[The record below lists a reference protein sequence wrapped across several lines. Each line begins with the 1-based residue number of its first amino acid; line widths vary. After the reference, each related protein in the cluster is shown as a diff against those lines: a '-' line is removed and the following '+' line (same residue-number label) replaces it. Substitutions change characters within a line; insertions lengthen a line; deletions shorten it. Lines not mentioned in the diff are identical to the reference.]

1 MTNLTYP
8 ECISH
13 IRANKDS
20 FKLEAIAKKIN
31 INPDQF
37 RQIVNRRQYAKE
49 LPEKYRADFIKVVT
63 ELTSVRQVEQYEGDR
78 TISNGID
85 KWFRKNEEGEL
96 EQIDSF

>member
-1 MTNLTYP
+1 MNYI
-8 ECISH
+8 ECIAH
-13 IRANKDS
+13 IRKYKAY

-63 ELTSVRQVEQYEGDR
+63 ELTSVRQVEPYEGDR
-78 TISNGID
+78 TTRAIALPNKYQLPISAPND
-85 KWFRKNEEGEL
+85 
-96 EQIDSF
+96 

>member
-1 MTNLTYP
+1 MNLTYP
-8 ECISH
+8 EAIAH

-37 RQIVNRRQYAKE
+37 RQIVNRRQYARE

-63 ELTSVRQVEQYEGDR
+63 ELTSVRQVEQHEGDR
-78 TISNGID
+78 TISEAID
-85 KWFRKNEEGEL
+85 LFYQSRVE
-96 EQIDSF
+96 ID

>member
-8 ECISH
+8 EAIAH

-85 KWFRKNEEGEL
+85 RWFRKNEEGEL
-96 EQIDSF
+96 ERIDSF

>member
-1 MTNLTYP
+1 MNMTNLTYP

-20 FKLEAIAKKIN
+20 FKLEAIANKIN

-63 ELTSVRQVEQYEGDR
+63 ELTSVRQVEQYEGEQ
-78 TISNGID
+78 TISDAID
-85 KWFRKNEEGEL
+85 LFYQSRVEV
-96 EQIDSF
+96 D

>member
-1 MTNLTYP
+1 MNNLTYP

-63 ELTSVRQVEQYEGDR
+63 ELTSVRQVEQSEGDR
-78 TISNGID
+78 TISEAID
-85 KWFRKNEEGEL
+85 LFYQSRVE
-96 EQIDSF
+96 ID

>member
-1 MTNLTYP
+1 MNLTYP
-8 ECISH
+8 EVIAH

-49 LPEKYRADFIKVVT
+49 LPEKYRTDFIQVVT
-63 ELTSVRQVEQYEGDR
+63 ELTSVRQVDPYEGDR
-78 TISNGID
+78 TISDAID
-85 KWFRKNEEGEL
+85 MFYQSRVEV
-96 EQIDSF
+96 D

>member
-1 MTNLTYP
+1 MNLTYP

-49 LPEKYRADFIKVVT
+49 LPEKYRADFIQVVT

-78 TISNGID
+78 TISDAID
-85 KWFRKNEEGEL
+85 LFYQSRGEV
-96 EQIDSF
+96 D

>member
-1 MTNLTYP
+1 MNLTYP

-49 LPEKYRADFIKVVT
+49 LPEKYRTDFIQVVT

-78 TISNGID
+78 TISDAID
-85 KWFRKNEEGEL
+85 LFYQSRGEV
-96 EQIDSF
+96 D

>member
-1 MTNLTYP
+1 MNNLTYP
-8 ECISH
+8 EAISH

-37 RQIVNRRQYAKE
+37 RQIVNSRQYAKE

-63 ELTSVRQVEQYEGDR
+63 ELTSVRQVEQD
-78 TISNGID
+78 
-85 KWFRKNEEGEL
+85 EGE
-96 EQIDSF
+96 